1 MGSSWA
7 FTIGMELFAAACRQ
21 GNQKRIKELVEA
33 GSVDPTGRYADHS
46 FLGCACGGGDVDTIK
61 LMIDTYG
68 CDPEG
73 RNHVSY
79 YYTPLREACMAGRSK
94 AVDLLVGT
102 YHCDMYRERKDG
114 ETAFDV
120 AVENGSAAENAQV

>member
-1 MGSSWA
+1 M
-7 FTIGMELFAAACRQ
+7 
-21 GNQKRIKELVEA
+21 EA
-33 GSVDPTGRYADHS
+33 GSVDPTGRYADHT

-61 LMIDTYG
+61 LMIDTYR

-102 YHCDMYRERKDG
+102 YHCDMYREEDG

-120 AVENGSAAENAQV
+120 AVENGRLDVVDLLLKTHKYDPNHRNSKGRNSTPHCC